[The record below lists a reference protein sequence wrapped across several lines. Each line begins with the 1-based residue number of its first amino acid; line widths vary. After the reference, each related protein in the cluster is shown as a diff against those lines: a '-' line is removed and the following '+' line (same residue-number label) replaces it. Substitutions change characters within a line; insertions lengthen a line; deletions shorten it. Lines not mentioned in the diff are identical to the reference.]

1 MKLFTNDGEIVR
13 LSLRANDLEGLI
25 TFLLRLA
32 GYVGG
37 SPLEKNHNEYQPV
50 PVSEVSVGEFVDGDS
65 YLGVTVGGI
74 EIVYQLRSSAVCK
87 VAEMLLTAT
96 ADKTYNHDRR

>member
-1 MKLFTNDGEIVR
+1 MARLFGSACGLTIWTASSHSCCD
-13 LSLRANDLEGLI
+13 LRD
-25 TFLLRLA
+25 
-32 GYVGG
+32 
-37 SPLEKNHNEYQPV
+37 QPV

-74 EIVYQLRSSAVCK
+74 EIVYQLRSSAVSK

-96 ADKTYNHDRR
+96 ADKTYNQ

>member
-1 MKLFTNDGEIVR
+1 MIFLKLFTNDGEIVR
-13 LSLRANDLEGLI
+13 LSLRANDLEGII

-32 GYVGG
+32 SYVGG

-74 EIVYQLRSSAVCK
+74 KIVYQLRSSAVSK
-87 VAEMLLTAT
+87 VAEMLFTAT
-96 ADKTYNHDRR
+96 ADKTYNQ